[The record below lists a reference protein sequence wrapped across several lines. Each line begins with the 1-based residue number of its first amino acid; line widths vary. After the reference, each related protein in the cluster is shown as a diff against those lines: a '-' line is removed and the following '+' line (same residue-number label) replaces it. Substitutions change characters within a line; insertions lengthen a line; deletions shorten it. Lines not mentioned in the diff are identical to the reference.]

1 MANDHNAVAAAGDQP
16 ECGTMPIGARDDAS
30 FGARLRQLRRT
41 RGLSQTDLAARLNVS
56 VPAISA
62 WEKGRARPRHSRI
75 AALGRILG
83 VSDLDLLG
91 QGHGAA
97 TPDPLAESRGQI
109 ARLVGTTPD
118 KVRILIEY

>member
-1 MANDHNAVAAAGDQP
+1 MANDHKAVAATGDQP
-16 ECGTMPIGARDDAS
+16 ECGTMPFGARDDAS

-62 WEKGRARPRHSRI
+62 WEKDRARPRHSRI

-97 TPDPLAESRGQI
+97 TSDPFAESRDQI